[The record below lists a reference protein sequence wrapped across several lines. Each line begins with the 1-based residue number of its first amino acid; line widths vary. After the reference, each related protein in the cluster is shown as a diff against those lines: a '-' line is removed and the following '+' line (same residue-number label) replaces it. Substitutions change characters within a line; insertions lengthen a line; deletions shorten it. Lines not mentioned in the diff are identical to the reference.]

1 MREVSFRGR
10 RDRPARLKRG
20 MLMLSSADKNQAMSA
35 VETDVV
41 RGVDE
46 SGAQRVVSARRSD
59 RRVEVEL
66 SRVPSGLEFRR
77 LGSLTERYG
86 MRMSVRQPLSGR
98 ARVSIRVPRAN
109 SQREAEATV
118 ASLFDWIRLR
128 EPR

>member
-1 MREVSFRGR
+1 
-10 RDRPARLKRG
+10 
-20 MLMLSSADKNQAMSA
+20 MLMLISAGKNQAMRA

-41 RGVDE
+41 RGVDD
-46 SGAQRVVSARRSD
+46 SGAQRVASSRRSD
-59 RRVEVEL
+59 RWVEVEL
-66 SRVPSGLEFRR
+66 SRVPSGMEFRR

-86 MRMSVRQPLSGR
+86 MRMDVQPTLSGQAR
-98 ARVSIRVPRAN
+98 ASISVPRAN